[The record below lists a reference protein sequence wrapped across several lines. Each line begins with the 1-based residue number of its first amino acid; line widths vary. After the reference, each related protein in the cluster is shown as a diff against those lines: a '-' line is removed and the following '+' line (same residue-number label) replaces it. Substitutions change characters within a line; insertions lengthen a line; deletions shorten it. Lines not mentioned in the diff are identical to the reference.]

1 MKESILDQTFK
12 NKNFS
17 DQKLPSGEYDNCTFM
32 NCNFS
37 KTDISV
43 VTFLECKFDTCNF
56 NETMLKETSFQN
68 VIFIDCKLLGTD
80 FSICNNFLFAVEF
93 NRCNLDYTSFYN
105 FNIKKTVFKD
115 CSMKEVDF
123 TETILTGSQ
132 LDNCDLTGAIFE
144 RTIAEKVDFRTA
156 KNFVIDPEINNLKK
170 ARFATL
176 GLIGLLAKYDLD
188 IR

>member
-1 MKESILDQTFK
+1 MKNPILDQVFE

-17 DQKLPSGEYDNCTFM
+17 DQKLPSREYDNCTFM

-37 KTDISV
+37 NTDMSV

-56 NETMLKETSFQN
+56 NKTMLKEASFQE
-68 VIFIDCKLLGTD
+68 VTFIDCKMLGTD

-93 NRCNLDYTSFYN
+93 NRCNLDYASFYN
-105 FNIKKTVFKD
+105 FTIKKTVFKD
-115 CSMKEVDF
+115 CSMKDVDF
-123 TETILTGSQ
+123 TETILTGSR

-170 ARFATL
+170 ARFTIS
-176 GLIGLLAKYDLD
+176 GLVRLLTKYDLEVE
-188 IR
+188 